1 MLEDIDYYPKKSK
14 KKLKLKWWMPLILA
28 FISGIFWYLN
38 QKDNTKK
45 VRKAP
50 VLIVISKGEEEQKE
64 TVSIVIIDNHP
75 LLGSDSNNNIV
86 NPKSLDE
93 AIHNYINKYQ

>member
-14 KKLKLKWWMPLILA
+14 KKLKLKRWMPLILA

-45 VRKAP
+45 VRKVP

-64 TVSIVIIDNHP
+64 AVSTVVIDNQP

-86 NPKSLDE
+86 DPKSLDE
-93 AIHNYINKYQ
+93 AIHNYTNKYQ